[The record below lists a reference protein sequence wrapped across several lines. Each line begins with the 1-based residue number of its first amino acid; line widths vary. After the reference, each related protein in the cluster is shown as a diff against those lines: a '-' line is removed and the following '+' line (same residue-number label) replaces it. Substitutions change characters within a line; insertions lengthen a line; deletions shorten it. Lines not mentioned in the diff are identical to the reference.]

1 MDKYELQRHM
11 QDTIKREKVKE
22 LMNQLIDETNT
33 MGCDELVADARFD
46 AIVRNHRT
54 LQQGFWRIM
63 FDVAD
68 KYKDINH
75 DLRNEAAVK
84 ACGKVTEALK
94 DSYLPYV

>member
-1 MDKYELQRHM
+1 MDNTQLQHNF
-11 QDTIKREKVKE
+11 QNREKSERVIE
-22 LMNQLIDETNT
+22 LAFQLISETNT
-33 MGCDELVADARFD
+33 LNNDKLVAESVFE
-46 AIVRNHRT
+46 AITQSHRT